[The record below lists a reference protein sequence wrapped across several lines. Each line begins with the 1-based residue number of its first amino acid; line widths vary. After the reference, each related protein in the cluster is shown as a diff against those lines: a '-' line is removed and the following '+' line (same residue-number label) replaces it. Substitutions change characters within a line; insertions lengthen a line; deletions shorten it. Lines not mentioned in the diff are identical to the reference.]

1 MRGRLNFSYWFH
13 QGIAYHNRY
22 IRAGVTRGGEGEPFS
37 LERDKSLVSL
47 PFGLAGQFLE
57 ILLGEYVRCVA
68 QMNLE
73 HDKAGMRLR

>member
-22 IRAGVTRGGEGEPFS
+22 IRAGVPASGETFS
-37 LERDKSLVSL
+37 LEKEISLLHL
-47 PFGLAGQFLE
+47 PLGFAGQFLE
-57 ILLGEYVRCVA
+57 ILLGENVRGVA